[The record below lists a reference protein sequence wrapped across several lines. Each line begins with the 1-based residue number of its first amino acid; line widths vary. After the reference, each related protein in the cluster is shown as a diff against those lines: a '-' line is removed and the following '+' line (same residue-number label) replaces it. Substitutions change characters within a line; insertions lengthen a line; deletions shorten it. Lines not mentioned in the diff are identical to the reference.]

1 MESTLPSNIL
11 TNQVPKNSKYK
22 DVSFLGKKT
31 NRSPNILKYEAMK
44 TKEHIDNKWKKFD
57 EALKLILDG
66 FEGNITHN
74 HIKKMNDWN
83 NSIDKN
89 LNLIDKRTI
98 TVDTK
103 IDENTALDIILSEIK
118 SLFTNNLCQ
127 RHENFRKFCS
137 KKINPIFM
145 TLKEINS
152 YVGGLRKLLEP
163 LFSEPYDEK
172 KELLK
177 ILKIDYFQKC
187 FNDLE
192 FNEKTLLNI
201 MFLKETDI
209 TIYDLNR
216 IYLPF
221 NINKEKLL
229 SYGEF
234 LKMIMNS
241 NTYLQAIKIVIESQS
256 KDTNYEI
263 NEIKKY
269 VNEIIDAI
277 IYPIVF
283 PNSEELYTL
292 YGLTCI
298 NLRIYLSSFMIENI
312 DDTIDSIEK
321 YYSLSTDVEKIE
333 ILKSDILIDIKVGFN
348 FCCLF
353 MTILH
358 ESAHL
363 IKRHVAQPCVYIDTD
378 EIKIEKEIG
387 KKGIF
392 LY

>member
-1 MESTLPSNIL
+1 
-11 TNQVPKNSKYK
+11 
-22 DVSFLGKKT
+22 
-31 NRSPNILKYEAMK
+31 
-44 TKEHIDNKWKKFD
+44 
-57 EALKLILDG
+57 
-66 FEGNITHN
+66 
-74 HIKKMNDWN
+74 MN
-83 NSIDKN
+83 
-89 LNLIDKRTI
+89 
-98 TVDTK
+98 
-103 IDENTALDIILSEIK
+103 E
-118 SLFTNNLCQ
+118 
-127 RHENFRKFCS
+127 
-137 KKINPIFM
+137 
-145 TLKEINS
+145 
-152 YVGGLRKLLEP
+152 
-163 LFSEPYDEK
+163 EK
-172 KELLK
+172 K
-177 ILKIDYFQKC
+177 KIDYFQKC

-201 MFLKETDI
+201 MFLKETDL
-209 TIYDLNR
+209 TIYDLNS

-263 NEIKKY
+263 KKY
-269 VNEIIDAI
+269 VNEIIDDI

-333 ILKSDILIDIKVGFN
+333 ILKSDIVIDIKVGFN
-348 FCCLF
+348 FCCLL

-363 IKRHVAQPCVYIDTD
+363 IRRYIAQPCVYIDTE

-387 KKGIF
+387 KKVIF